1 MITEKIAYT
10 IYENKCKKLFRT
22 ERVERCEKKLFC
34 IMEARISFESPEIRV
49 TKYNKDFYFGFYCT
63 TLDAQAK
70 RWATRFDGKGIL
82 NEYRYT
88 PNEELSVKVFPEM
101 SEEWLDFIVACRSG
115 KSHNYDIVE
124 GPMANDTI
132 FNYVQNFVD
141 GKISREAFWDLARFK
156 KPTHQISFHTAKSL
170 TTLKFLKGSEVW
182 DEE

>member
-1 MITEKIAYT
+1 MREEIILYHGSKNI
-10 IYENKCKKLFRT
+10 
-22 ERVERCEKKLFC
+22 V
-34 IMEARISFESPEIRV
+34 ESPEIRV

-124 GPMANDTI
+124 GQWRMIQFSTMCRI
-132 FNYVQNFVD
+132 
-141 GKISREAFWDLARFK
+141 LL
-156 KPTHQISFHTAKSL
+156 TAKSAEKL
-170 TTLKFLKGSEVW
+170 FGIWQGLKSLRIR
-182 DEE
+182 

>member
-1 MITEKIAYT
+1 MREEIILYHGSKNI
-10 IYENKCKKLFRT
+10 
-22 ERVERCEKKLFC
+22 V
-34 IMEARISFESPEIRV
+34 ESPEIRV

-82 NEYRYT
+82 NEYRY
-88 PNEELSVKVFPEM
+88 
-101 SEEWLDFIVACRSG
+101 
-115 KSHNYDIVE
+115 
-124 GPMANDTI
+124 TI

>member
-1 MITEKIAYT
+1 MILYHGSSLEVVKPDLSHSRANVDFGRGFYVTPLYEQAVKWCGKFKRRGKDGVISCYEYDESRENELKIL
-10 IYENKCKKLFRT
+10 K
-22 ERVERCEKKLFC
+22 
-34 IMEARISFESPEIRV
+34 FES
-49 TKYNKDFYFGFYCT
+49 YN
-63 TLDAQAK
+63 
-70 RWATRFDGKGIL
+70 
-82 NEYRYT
+82 
-88 PNEELSVKVFPEM
+88 
-101 SEEWLDFIVACRSG
+101 EEWLDFIVACRSG